1 MEAVAHR
8 YSQRHN
14 SPCRTLVRLASGCA
28 GLALLAGLL
37 STGCGDAQA
46 GRTGLFDLPSPD
58 SISNYQAPASTR
70 VLDCKGRI
78 IADLFQEKRRPVPL
92 ESIPECLRAAVIAV
106 EDRRFYTHWGLDAIR
121 LPGALWGALRRAGDF
136 KGTSTI
142 TQQLARSMFLTPER
156 SLRRKLKEALL
167 AVELERRY
175 SKEEIL
181 ELYFNQVWYGGSVYG
196 VQAAAEK
203 YFGKN
208 VSQLTPVE
216 CATLG
221 AMLANPSAYS
231 PYYHPERLLQRR
243 NFFLGKMRQLGLLSS
258 EAHQEA
264 VALPLTVLPLGSGR
278 NEAPYFVE
286 VVRRYLVE
294 RYGTDFVYRSG
305 SFVYTTLDL
314 DLQRRANEVIESG
327 CAAIERDYKLKVTK
341 ARYDSAALRNSN
353 LPLPNYLQAA
363 LVAIETRT
371 GYVRAFVGGRDF
383 RRSEFDRVTQAE
395 RQAGSTFKPFVYVAA
410 IDQGMTAA
418 DIEDDAP
425 VSISIPGQP
434 DYSPRNYDGKFLGKM
449 SLRRALALSRN
460 VVAVKLAQRLGPQL
474 VAQYAN
480 LMGITKKLPPYY
492 SLALGSVEITLME
505 ITTALNTLANSGLKV
520 RPILIQKVTDARGVV
535 LEENQPE
542 AVRVLRPTTAYIV
555 TSMLQSVV
563 NEGTATAIRR
573 VGYTGPAAGK
583 TGTTDDYTDNWFV
596 GYTPEFTC
604 GIWAGFDQRRPVF
617 RGATGGVVCAPMWGE
632 FMKAA
637 RPDSAAADS
646 FPVPDQIVSLPVC
659 ELSGKLATPAC
670 PRVRYEVFALGTEPR
685 RACPLHGQ
693 P

>member
-1 MEAVAHR
+1 MR
-8 YSQRHN
+8 LTT
-14 SPCRTLVRLASGCA
+14 PILLV
-28 GLALLAGLL
+28 LLL
-37 STGCGDAQA
+37 TGCSDVEA

-70 VLDCKGRI
+70 ILDCQGRL
-78 IADLFQEKRRPVPL
+78 IADLFQEKRRPVAL
-92 ESIPECLRAAVIAV
+92 ESIPYCLRAAVIAV
-106 EDRRFYTHWGLDAIR
+106 EDRRFYSHWGLDVVR
-121 LPGALWGALRRAGDF
+121 VPGALWGALRRAGDF

-156 SLRRKLKEALL
+156 SLRRKAKEALL

-181 ELYFNQVWYGGSVYG
+181 ELYFNQVWFGGSVYG

-203 YFGKN
+203 YFGRN

-231 PYYHPERLLQRR
+231 PYYHPDRLLQRR
-243 NFFLGKMRQLGLLSS
+243 NFFLGKMKRLGLLSAEDY
-258 EAHQEA
+258 EAA
-264 VALPLTVLPLGSGR
+264 VSLPLTVLPLGSGR

-305 SFVYTTLDL
+305 SVVYTTLDL
-314 DLQRRANEVIESG
+314 DLQRKANEVIEAG
-327 CAAIERDYKLKVTK
+327 CTTIERDYKLKTTK
-341 ARYDSAALRNSN
+341 ARYDSAALRDSN
-353 LPLPNYLQAA
+353 LPPPSYLQAA
-363 LVAIETRT
+363 LVAMETRT

-418 DIEDDAP
+418 DVEDDAP
-425 VSISIPGQP
+425 VSIPIAGQP
-434 DYSPRNYDGKFLGKM
+434 AYSPRNYDGKFLGRM

-480 LMGITKKLPPYY
+480 LMGITKRLPPYY
-492 SLALGSVEITLME
+492 SLALGSVEVTLME
-505 ITTALNTLANSGLKV
+505 LTTALNTLANSGLRV
-520 RPILIQKVTDARGVV
+520 RPILVQKVTDARGMV
-535 LEENQPE
+535 LEESRPD
-542 AVRVLRPTTAYIV
+542 AVRVLQPTTAYVV

-563 NEGTATAIRR
+563 DEGTATAIRR

-596 GYTPEFTC
+596 GFTPELAC
-604 GIWAGFDQRRPVF
+604 GIWVGYDQRRPVF
-617 RGATGGVVCAPMWGE
+617 KGATGGVVCAPMWGE

-637 RPDSAAADS
+637 KPDSATIDS
-646 FPVPDQIVSLPVC
+646 FPVPDRILSLPVC
-659 ELSGKLATPAC
+659 ELSGKLATPTC
-670 PRVRYEVFALGTEPR
+670 PRVRYEVFVLGTEPR
-685 RACPLHGQ
+685 RSCPLHGQ

>member
-1 MEAVAHR
+1 
-8 YSQRHN
+8 
-14 SPCRTLVRLASGCA
+14 
-28 GLALLAGLL
+28 
-37 STGCGDAQA
+37 
-46 GRTGLFDLPSPD
+46 
-58 SISNYQAPASTR
+58 
-70 VLDCKGRI
+70 
-78 IADLFQEKRRPVPL
+78 
-92 ESIPECLRAAVIAV
+92 IAV
-106 EDRRFYTHWGLDAIR
+106 EDRRFYSHWGLDVVR
-121 LPGALWGALRRAGDF
+121 VPGALWGALRRAGDF

-156 SLRRKLKEALL
+156 SLRRKIKEALL
-167 AVELERRY
+167 AIELERRY

-181 ELYFNQVWYGGSVYG
+181 ELYFNQVWFGGSVYG

-208 VSQLTPVE
+208 IGQLTPVE

-231 PYYHPERLLQRR
+231 PYYHPDRLLQRR
-243 NFFLGKMRQLGLLSS
+243 NFFLGKMKRLGCLNAEDY
-258 EAHQEA
+258 EAA
-264 VALPLTVLPLGSGR
+264 VSLPLTVLPPGSGR

-286 VVRRYLVE
+286 VVRRYLAE

-305 SFVYTTLDL
+305 SVVYTTLDL
-314 DLQRRANEVIESG
+314 ELQRKANEVIETG
-327 CAAIERDYKLKVTK
+327 CTTIERDYKLKATK
-341 ARYDSAALRNSN
+341 ARYDSAALRDSN

-363 LVAIETRT
+363 LVAMETRT

-418 DIEDDAP
+418 DVEDDAP
-425 VSISIPGQP
+425 VSIPIAGQP
-434 DYSPRNYDGKFLGKM
+434 DYAPHNYDGKFLGKM

-492 SLALGSVEITLME
+492 SLALGSVEVTLME
-505 ITTALNTLANSGLKV
+505 LTTALNTLANSGLRV
-520 RPILIQKVTDARGVV
+520 RPILVQKVTDGRGVV
-535 LEENQPE
+535 LEENRPE
-542 AVRVLRPTTAYIV
+542 AVRVLQPTTAYIV

-563 NEGTATAIRR
+563 DEGTATAIRR

-596 GYTPEFTC
+596 GYTPELTC
-604 GIWAGFDQRRPVF
+604 GIWVGYDQRRPVF
-617 RGATGGVVCAPMWGE
+617 KGATGGVVCAPMWGE

-637 RPDSAAADS
+637 RPDSAATDS
-646 FPVPDQIVSLPVC
+646 FPVPDRILSLPVC
-659 ELSGKLATPAC
+659 ELSGKLATPTC
-670 PRVRYEVFALGTEPR
+670 PRVRYEVFVLGTEPR
-685 RACPLHGQ
+685 RSCPLHGR

>member
-1 MEAVAHR
+1 M
-8 YSQRHN
+8 
-14 SPCRTLVRLASGCA
+14 
-28 GLALLAGLL
+28 LALLCL
-37 STGCGDAQA
+37 A
-46 GRTGLFDLPSPD
+46 GRASGRNGLFDLPSPD

-70 VLDCKGRI
+70 ILDYKGRV
-78 IADLFQEKRRPVPL
+78 IADLYQERRRPVSL
-92 ESIPECLRAAVIAV
+92 ESIPLALRASVIAV
-106 EDRRFYTHWGLDAIR
+106 EDRRFYQHWGLDVVR

-156 SLRRKLKEALL
+156 SIRRKVKEALL

-208 VSQLTPVE
+208 VGQLTPVE

-231 PYYHPERLLQRR
+231 PYYHPDRLLRRR
-243 NFFLGKMRQLGLLSS
+243 NFFLAKLRNLGLLSPEEYQTAS
-258 EAHQEA
+258 
-264 VALPLTVLPLGSGR
+264 ALPLTVLPLGSGR

-286 VVRRYLVE
+286 VVRRYLAE
-294 RYGTDFVYRSG
+294 RYGSDFVYRSG
-305 SFVYTTLDL
+305 SVVYTTLDL
-314 DLQRRANEVIESG
+314 DLQRRANEILEAG
-327 CAAIERDYKLKVTK
+327 CAALERDYKLKAAK
-341 ARYDSAALRNSN
+341 ARYDSAALRDSN

-363 LVAIETRT
+363 LVAMEVRT

-425 VSISIPGQP
+425 VSIPIAGQP
-434 DYSPRNYDGKFLGKM
+434 DYSPRNYDGKFLGPM

-460 VVAVKLAQRLGPQL
+460 VVAVKLAQRLGPGL
-474 VAQYAN
+474 VAQYASM
-480 LMGITKKLPPYY
+480 MGINRKLPPYY
-492 SLALGSVEITLME
+492 SLALGSAEVTLME
-505 ITTALNTLANSGLKV
+505 LTTALNTLANAGIKV
-520 RPILIQKVTDARGVV
+520 RPIMVQKVTDARGTVI
-535 LEENQPE
+535 EENRPDGT
-542 AVRVLRPTTAYIV
+542 RVLQPTTAYVV

-573 VGYTGPAAGK
+573 VGYSGPAAGK

-596 GYTPEFTC
+596 GYSPDLSC
-604 GIWAGFDQRRPVF
+604 GIWAGYDQRRPVF
-617 RGATGGVVCAPMWGE
+617 KGATGGVVCAPMWGE
-632 FMKAA
+632 FMKAI
-637 RPDSAAADS
+637 RTDSTAADS
-646 FPVPDQIVSLPVC
+646 FPVPDRILSLPVC
-659 ELSGKLATPAC
+659 EQSGKLATPAC
-670 PRVRYEVFALGTEPR
+670 PRVRYEVFVLGTEPR
-685 RACPLHGQ
+685 RSCPLHGR